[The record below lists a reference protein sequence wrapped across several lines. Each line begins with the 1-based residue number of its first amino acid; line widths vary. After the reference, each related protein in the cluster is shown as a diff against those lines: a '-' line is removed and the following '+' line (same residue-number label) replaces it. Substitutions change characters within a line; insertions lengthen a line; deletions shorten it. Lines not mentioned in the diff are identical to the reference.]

1 MDMEAKAMNAF
12 VKDIAFLAEKLSQK
26 SPEEV
31 NANVVYEYL
40 DLLKAEAERLFED
53 KIYASDNSILY
64 TSGDINF
71 DKTEKT
77 L

>member
-31 NANVVYEYL
+31 NANAVYEYL
-40 DLLKAEAERLFED
+40 DLLKAEAQRLFED

>member
-31 NANVVYEYL
+31 NANAVYEYL